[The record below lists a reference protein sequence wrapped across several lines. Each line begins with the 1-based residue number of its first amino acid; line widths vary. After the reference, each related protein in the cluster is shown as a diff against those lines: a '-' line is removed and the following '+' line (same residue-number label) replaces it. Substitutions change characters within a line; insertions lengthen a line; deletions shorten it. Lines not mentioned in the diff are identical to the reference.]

1 MEERLSPYVSPERER
16 YSTQLVHIRLSEG
29 WRNKL
34 DNHLFVESVLMGLS
48 KVFDCTP
55 HGLIIAKMT
64 AYGVQKENLSLLFS
78 YLTN

>member
-1 MEERLSPYVSPERER
+1 MEERFSPYASPETER

-48 KVFDCTP
+48 KVFD
-55 HGLIIAKMT
+55 
-64 AYGVQKENLSLLFS
+64 
-78 YLTN
+78 